1 MKRRTTG
8 IIIGA
13 LCSALGLAGVLQPR
27 DAEAIP
33 AWARQYNADCGLCH
47 YPAVPRLNATGYR
60 FRWAGFR
67 MPDEFGRDPDVAA
80 VGNYLS
86 ARGRGRYAY
95 ADSDRTETV
104 SEFQWHDTTLF
115 YAGAITSRLSAF
127 NELEWEAEDEIS
139 LVAQLQWLAGRSEH
153 FTTVRVG
160 QFHTLPRVGIGPL
173 DRPTGISTPSIF
185 SERLTTSPIPFR
197 LSDDQRGIELAHI
210 MRTSRFALQATN
222 GLDASGS
229 GTAGD
234 DDTSKDILLV
244 YERLL
249 DETASGLT
257 LLGYRGVWHDG
268 LTDDDYTFYRYGGA
282 VNKVLPGGLDVLGGY
297 VRSRDDLPSAAG
309 PNREAQA
316 FFVELQQHLRRPDV
330 TVLGRYDWID
340 PDRETAQDRRQR
352 QTLGIVKTA
361 ERYLRLALEGQR
373 STDRAAVTGY
383 AVTAEAMVNF

>member
-1 MKRRTTG
+1 MKRWTPR
-8 IIIGA
+8 IISVA
-13 LCSALGLAGVLQPR
+13 FCSALGLVWGWQPP

-33 AWARQYNADCGLCH
+33 AWARQYSADCSLCH

-67 MPDEFGRDPDVAA
+67 MPEEFGQEPDVTA

-86 ARGRGRYAY
+86 ARGRGRYVY
-95 ADSDRTETV
+95 ADSDQTETV

-115 YAGAITSRLSAF
+115 YAGAITPHLSAF
-127 NELEWEAEDEIS
+127 NELEWEAEDEVS
-139 LVAQLQWLAGRSEH
+139 LVAQLQWLSGRSEH
-153 FTTVRVG
+153 FTTVRAG

-197 LSDDQRGIELAHI
+197 LSDDQRGIEVAHI
-210 MRTSRFALQATN
+210 VRTSRLALQATN

-234 DDTSKDILLV
+234 ADTAKDVLLV

-249 DETASGLT
+249 DATASGLT

-268 LTDDDYTFYRYGGA
+268 LIDDDYTFYRYGGT
-282 VNKVLPGGLDVLGGY
+282 VNKVLPVGLDVLGGY
-297 VRSRDDLPSAAG
+297 IRSHDHLPSVVG
-309 PNREAQA
+309 PNVQAQA
-316 FFVELQQHLRRPDV
+316 FFLELQQYLRRPDV
-330 TVLGRYDWID
+330 TVLARYDWID
-340 PDRETAQDRRQR
+340 PDQDTAQDRRQR
-352 QTLGIVKTA
+352 QTLGVVKSV

-373 STDRAAVTGY
+373 ATDRASATGY
-383 AVTAEAMVNF
+383 ALTAEAMVNF